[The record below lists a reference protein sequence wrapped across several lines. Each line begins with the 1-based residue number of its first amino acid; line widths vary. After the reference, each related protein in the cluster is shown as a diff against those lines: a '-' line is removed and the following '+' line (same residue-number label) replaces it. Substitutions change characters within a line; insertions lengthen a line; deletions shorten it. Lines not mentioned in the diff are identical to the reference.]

1 MKKGLVHIYTGN
13 GKGKTTCAFGL
24 AVRCAGHGNKV
35 VVYQFLKATPTGEVC
50 SCEKLNIEIK
60 RVAPTDKFWI
70 GMSDEEKASTIRE
83 TENALAHIFDT
94 PCDLLI
100 LDEVI
105 CATDIGIIS
114 TEKLIEIIKNK
125 PSSTELVLTGR
136 NMPAELAEYADYI
149 SEINCIKHPYE
160 KDICAREGIEF

>member
-50 SCEKLNIEIK
+50 SCEKLNIEIN

-70 GMSDEEKASTIRE
+70 NMSDAEKQSTINE
-83 TENALAHIFDT
+83 TKNALS
-94 PCDLLI
+94 CDLLI
-100 LDEVI
+100 LDEI
-105 CATDIGIIS
+105 KCAEDLGTNS
-114 TEKLIEIIKNK
+114 THKLIEIIKHK
-125 PSSTELVLTGR
+125 PENTELVLTGR
-136 NMPAELAEYADYI
+136 NMPEELCEYADYI

-160 KDICAREGIEF
+160 KNICAREGIEF

>member
-50 SCEKLNIEIK
+50 SCEKLNIEIN

-70 GMSDEEKASTIRE
+70 NMIDAEKQSTINE
-83 TENALAHIFDT
+83 TKNALSHIYDT

-100 LDEVI
+100 LDAINCV
-105 CATDIGIIS
+105 ADLGIIS
-114 TEKLIEIIKNK
+114 TDKLIEIIKNK
-125 PSSTELVLTGR
+125 PENTELVLTGR
-136 NMPAELAEYADYI
+136 NMPEELCE
-149 SEINCIKHPYE
+149 
-160 KDICAREGIEF
+160 